1 MKRGAFLTLA
11 ILGAASIAG
20 FASSGIADQA
30 SAPPA
35 RTARAVVLKVVDN
48 RPPREGGRE
57 PRVVGFRRSTV
68 GIKANI
74 KESGPEVVP
83 NLVRAATE
91 DALGRSGI
99 DTSDGAKVTL
109 TAQILCY
116 WMDWSGFAF
125 AGPLSHLKYQGTI
138 AVEYTLQDAT
148 GRVLWKGLAVTE
160 QHHSSDSKEKI
171 FNPALKRLVR
181 RAANRFQS
189 AEFTNAVPTT

>member
-11 ILGAASIAG
+11 VLGAASVAC
-20 FASSGIADQA
+20 FAYSGIADQA

-68 GIKANI
+68 GIKDNI
-74 KESGPEVVP
+74 KESGPGVVP

-109 TAQILCY
+109 TAQILYY
-116 WMDWSGFAF
+116 WMDW
-125 AGPLSHLKYQGTI
+125 
-138 AVEYTLQDAT
+138 
-148 GRVLWKGLAVTE
+148 
-160 QHHSSDSKEKI
+160 
-171 FNPALKRLVR
+171 
-181 RAANRFQS
+181 
-189 AEFTNAVPTT
+189 